1 MTQMR
6 YLEDFTVGETWES
19 APVTISADDIIAY
32 ARVNDPQ
39 PMHTDPERAKAG
51 PFGAVVASGF
61 QIAALSMRMFIQA
74 GGYGATP
81 VVGMG
86 IDELRWLKPVRPDD
100 TLVVRRELVEVK
112 RSESQSDRGM
122 LRTRVTVRNQ
132 NGETVMSLVSLGR
145 VPART
150 KG

>member
-1 MTQMR
+1 MSQAR
-6 YLEDFTVGETWES
+6 YLEDFTIGETWES
-19 APVTISADDIIAY
+19 QPVTLTADDMIAY

-39 PMHTDPERAKAG
+39 PMHIDPERAKTG
-51 PFGAVVASGF
+51 PFGTIVASGF

-86 IDELRWLKPVRPDD
+86 IDELRWLKPVRPND
-100 TLVVRRELVEVK
+100 TLVVRRELIEATRLK
-112 RSESQSDRGM
+112 SQPDRGM
-122 LRTRVTVRNQ
+122 LRTHVTVRNQ
-132 NGETVMSLVSLGR
+132 NGETVMSLYSLGR

>member
-1 MTQMR
+1 MSQAR
-6 YLEDFTVGETWES
+6 FLEDFTIGETWES
-19 APVTISADDIIAY
+19 EPVTLTADDMIAY

-39 PMHTDPERAKAG
+39 PMHIDPERAKTG
-51 PFGAVVASGF
+51 PFGTIVASGF
-61 QIAALSMRMFIQA
+61 QIAALSMRMFVQA

-100 TLVVRRELVEVK
+100 TLVVRRELVEIK
-112 RSESQSDRGM
+112 RSETRPDHGM

-132 NGETVMSLVSLGR
+132 NGETVMSLFALGR
-145 VPART
+145 VPAR
-150 KG
+150 KKA

>member
-1 MTQMR
+1 MSEAR
-6 YLEDFTVGETWES
+6 FLEDFTVGETWES
-19 APVTISADDIIAY
+19 VPVTLTQEEMIAY
-32 ARVNDPQ
+32 AKANDPQ
-39 PMHTDPERAKAG
+39 PMHIDPERAKTG
-51 PFGAVVASGF
+51 PFGTIVASGF
-61 QIAALSMRMFIQA
+61 QIAALSMRMFIQS

-86 IDELRWLKPVRPDD
+86 IDELRWLKPVRPGD
-100 TLVVRRELVEVK
+100 TLVVRRELIDI
-112 RSESQSDRGM
+112 RRMESQPDRGI

-132 NGETVMSLVSLGR
+132 KDEIVMSLISLGR

>member
-1 MTQMR
+1 MSAAR

-19 APVTISADDIIAY
+19 APVTITEDEIIAY
-32 ARVNDPQ
+32 AKANDPQ
-39 PMHTDPERAKAG
+39 PMHIDPERAKSGA
-51 PFGAVVASGF
+51 FGTVIASGY
-61 QIAALSMRMFIQA
+61 QIAALSMRLFVQS

-86 IDELRWLKPVRPDD
+86 VDELRWLKPVKPND
-100 TLVVRRELVEVK
+100 TLTVRRELVEIK
-112 RSESQSDRGM
+112 RSEKQPDRGM
-122 LRTRVTVRNQ
+122 LRTHVTVRNQ
-132 NGETVMSLVSLGR
+132 NGEIVMSLYALGR

>member
-1 MTQMR
+1 MSETR
-6 YLEDFTVGETWES
+6 YLEDFIIGEVWES
-19 APVTISADDIIAY
+19 ERVTLTADDMIAY
-32 ARVNDPQ
+32 AMVNDPQ
-39 PMHTDPERAKAG
+39 PMHIDPERAKTG
-51 PFGAVVASGF
+51 PFGTIVASGF

-86 IDELRWLKPVRPDD
+86 IDELRWLKPVRPND
-100 TLVVRRELVEVK
+100 TLVVRRELIEVK
-112 RSESQSDRGM
+112 RSEKRPDVGM

-132 NGETVMSLVSLGR
+132 NGETVMSLFALGR